1 MTIPRNIATT
11 KTMSWRFLLGRIP
24 LPMLALAASHG
35 VYSFGTLYMP
45 WYFALI
51 SALAFEA
58 TYVGLAV
65 AELHSSEERGR
76 ARNISIGAVVVSI
89 LYNAVAAYFHR
100 NPEALVNMAWYA
112 EAGLALLHAAPL
124 ATVAYLVASLLLH
137 SETMPIV
144 NIQTTVKTLTTR
156 PVSMRRAMMAPKQA
170 HFPAPHRVNIGPLT
184 TIDTKS
190 DDPRAAD
197 VRRLRDIDKL
207 TYKEIALHIGLSSR
221 QSAQNLYK
229 HGRTYAPRKDAQ

>member
-1 MTIPRNIATT
+1 MTQ
-11 KTMSWRFLLGRIP
+11 KKWRFILGRLP

-51 SALAFEA
+51 SAAAFEL

-65 AELHSSEERGR
+65 ANLQTDDERRR
-76 ARNISIGAVVVSI
+76 ARNISVGAVVVSI

-100 NPEALVNMAWYA
+100 NPSTLVDMRWQA

-137 SETMPIV
+137 SESVLETSASTSLAVNADDFSPKITVVNRPI
-144 NIQTTVKTLTTR
+144 
-156 PVSMRRAMMAPKQA
+156 PASMRPRQL
-170 HFPAPHRVNIGPLT
+170 PAPSLT
-184 TIDTKS
+184 
-190 DDPRAAD
+190 AAYSAVD
-197 VRRLRDIDKL
+197 
-207 TYKEIALHIGLSSR
+207 SSR
-221 QSAQNLYK
+221 VDDWIAQND
-229 HGRTYAPRKDAQ
+229 GGTSYAEISRQLGGKPSKAYIGSCCKRRRQQLTALKMEATND